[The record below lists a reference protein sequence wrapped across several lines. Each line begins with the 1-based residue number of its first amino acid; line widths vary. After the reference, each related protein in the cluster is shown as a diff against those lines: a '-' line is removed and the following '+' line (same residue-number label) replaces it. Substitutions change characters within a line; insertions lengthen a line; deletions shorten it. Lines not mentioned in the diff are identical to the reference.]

1 MSNNRDTGL
10 PDLRRLQDDKAAVE
24 AEIRALQDLP
34 QRLLREQQERM
45 TTLPPSDLIET
56 RRKEKVFDDRVSRTE
71 VINQKRE
78 ITRSLLIMVLLV
90 IAALV
95 MLWWAYSSLQR
106 FGIL

>member
-10 PDLRRLQDDKAAVE
+10 PDLQRLQDNKAAVE
-24 AEIRALQDLP
+24 AEIRALQELP

-45 TTLPPSDLIET
+45 NTLPPSDLVDT
-56 RRKEKVFDDRVSRTE
+56 RRKEKEFDELVSRSAVT
-71 VINQKRE
+71 NQKRE
-78 ITRSLLIMVLLV
+78 ITRSLWIMVLLV

-106 FGIL
+106 YGIL

>member
-34 QRLLREQQERM
+34 QQLLREQQERM